1 MSGHSHFSKIKH
13 KKALTDKQ
21 RGKVFSKI
29 VNLITIAVREGGNID
44 ENLKLKAAI
53 RKAKEANMPASNI
66 ERAIKRG
73 AGELEGMRLEEILF
87 EAYGP
92 GNVAFIIETIT
103 DNRNRAVAEIKQILS
118 KNNGKLATDGSV
130 KWLFKRKGVAIVKLN
145 EQEESLKDKEKLELT
160 AIDAGADD
168 ILWDDDVLQV
178 YSSVDELKN
187 MKQKLEGNGIKIGST
202 GIDWLAKNEVSVSE
216 EKRKATEKLFFA
228 LDETDF
234 VQDIYSNLIV

>member
-13 KKALTDKQ
+13 QKGAADVE
-21 RGKVFSKI
+21 RGKIFSKI

-44 ENLKLKAAI
+44 ENLKLKAGI

-73 AGELEGMRLEEILF
+73 TGELEGMRLEEILF

-178 YSSVDELKN
+178 YSSVDELEN

-202 GIDWLAKNEVSVSE
+202 GIDWLAKNEISVSE

-234 VQDIYSNLIV
+234 VQDIYSNLAS